1 MTKKFFSII
10 IIFLSVVSAV
20 AQENLN
26 SERNQSIQRGAAIY
40 TDFCVNCHM
49 TSGKGVAK
57 VFPPLANS
65 DFLMNNRNASIR
77 AIKFGQ
83 NGEIVVNAVTY
94 NSTMAPLGLSDD
106 EIADVMNYI
115 TNTWGN
121 SNSKMVTTEEVSKIE
136 Q

>member
-1 MTKKFFSII
+1 MKKFVFSVLMVV
-10 IIFLSVVSAV
+10 LSVVSIS
-20 AQENLN
+20 AQENLAIK
-26 SERNQSIQRGAAIY
+26 RNESIQRGAAIY

-49 TSGKGVAK
+49 TTGKGVEK

-65 DFLMNNRNASIR
+65 DFLLNNRNASIK

-83 NGEIVVNAVTY
+83 QGEIVVNGVTY

-121 SNSKMVTTEEVSKIE
+121 SNSKMITTEEVSKIE